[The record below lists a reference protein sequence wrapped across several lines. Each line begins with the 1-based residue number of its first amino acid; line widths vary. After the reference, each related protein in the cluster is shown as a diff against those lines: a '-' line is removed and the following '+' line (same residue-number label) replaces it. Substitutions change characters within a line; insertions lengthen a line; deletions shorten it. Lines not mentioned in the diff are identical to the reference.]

1 MKKYF
6 IFDVNEINDINIPMF
21 ITLAG
26 LFDSELTELVNV
38 DHYDELVEKGFL
50 ELSEDQIPLITEHGA
65 DYVRRYLKKQITTI
79 NKKPKKIEV
88 SNDFVS
94 QYRNLFK
101 GLKPGSMGYS
111 KGVSQK
117 MSRFFTENPETTEE
131 EVINATRKYLDS
143 LNNYQYLQQADYF
156 IYKKDAN
163 GESSRLSAYIDE
175 LRLNT
180 NYDDE
185 WTTNLK

>member
-6 IFDVNEINDINIPMF
+6 IFDVLEIKDINIPMF

-26 LFDSELTELVNV
+26 LFDSELTELVDV
-38 DHYDELVEKGFL
+38 DQYEALIEKGFL
-50 ELSEDQIPLITEHGA
+50 VLTEDHIPLITEKGS
-65 DYVRRYLKKQITTI
+65 DYVRRYLRKEITI
-79 NKKPKKIEV
+79 NKKKTKKIEV
-88 SNDFVS
+88 SNDFIT

-101 GLKPGSMGYS
+101 GLKPGSMGYA

-175 LRLNT
+175 IRLNT
-180 NYDDE
+180 TSDE
-185 WTTNLK
+185 NWTTNLK